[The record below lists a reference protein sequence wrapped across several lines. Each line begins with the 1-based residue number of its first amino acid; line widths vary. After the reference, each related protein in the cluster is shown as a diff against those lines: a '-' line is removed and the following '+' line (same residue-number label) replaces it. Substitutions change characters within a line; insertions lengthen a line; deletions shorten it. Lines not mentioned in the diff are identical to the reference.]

1 MHLLTCTFI
10 ILWSVGGAIYTGRT
24 GKLQTVSSRV
34 RPTDLRLL
42 LTLSCSFMY
51 IKKVIMITAILK
63 IL

>member
-34 RPTDLRLL
+34 RQTDLRLL

>member
-51 IKKVIMITAILK
+51 IKKVIMITAILTK
-63 IL
+63 

>member
-10 ILWSVGGAIYTGRT
+10 ILWSVGGATYTGRT

>member
-34 RPTDLRLL
+34 RPSDLRLL

>member
-24 GKLQTVSSRV
+24 GKLQSVSSRV
-34 RPTDLRLL
+34 RPSDLRLL